1 MVDRTFA
8 RGHNAARRVHGRGA
22 QSIGNS
28 GNNPQAIC
36 AGERPKDYVPLS
48 ARLGTDVKASRG
60 LGSQPRARDALRV
73 AFDSRP
79 AADVRGVGRYSRCL
93 LTALRE
99 TGGTGVEIIETHRP
113 RRADVFHSP
122 WMEGA
127 ILRSPCPMVVTLHD
141 LSALKRASEHLRAGM
156 RMRLRHLAVQRAVR
170 VIVPTEAVAGDAV
183 ERVGVERERI
193 VVIPEAPDSTMYTR
207 PAEEITAVRER
218 FGLPELYLLWVGS
231 LRHPDPRKHVAKLA
245 ATPRELPLV
254 LVGPTRPWA
263 HELPDV
269 ILTGEVSDEELA
281 AIYSGAHALV
291 MASEDEGFG
300 LPAVEALA
308 CGTPVAACEVPA
320 LREVLG
326 ERAAFVERGDL
337 QSLIEAA
344 ERTRRP
350 APAPPAWTWQDAAR
364 STWHVYRDVVAQT
377 EGSRPVAWSL
387 TEPRAELE

>member
-1 MVDRTFA
+1 
-8 RGHNAARRVHGRGA
+8 
-22 QSIGNS
+22 
-28 GNNPQAIC
+28 
-36 AGERPKDYVPLS
+36 
-48 ARLGTDVKASRG
+48 
-60 LGSQPRARDALRV
+60 
-73 AFDSRP
+73 
-79 AADVRGVGRYSRCL
+79 VRGIGRYSRCL

-99 TGGTGVEIIETHRP
+99 TAPKGVVIVETHRP

-141 LSALKRASEHLRAGM
+141 LSALKRVSEHLRTGV
-156 RMRLRHLAVQRAVR
+156 RLRLRQLAVQRAVR

-183 ERVGVERERI
+183 ERLGLERDRI
-193 VVIPEAPDSTMYTR
+193 DVIAEAPDPVMYVR
-207 PAEEITAVRER
+207 SEREVASVRER
-218 FGLPELYLLWVGS
+218 FSLPERYLLWVGS

-263 HELPDV
+263 HELRGV
-269 ILTGEVSDEELA
+269 ILTGEVSDEQLA

-291 MASEDEGFG
+291 LASEDEGFG

-308 CGTPVAACEVPA
+308 CGTPVAACEAPA

-337 QSLIEAA
+337 KSLIESA
-344 ERTRRP
+344 ERSQRP
-350 APAPPAWTWQDAAR
+350 APTPPPWTWHDAAK
-364 STWHVYRDVVAQT
+364 STWQVYRRAVSDPGEESQPVGWGMAKAQT
-377 EGSRPVAWSL
+377 SL
-387 TEPRAELE
+387 ELD